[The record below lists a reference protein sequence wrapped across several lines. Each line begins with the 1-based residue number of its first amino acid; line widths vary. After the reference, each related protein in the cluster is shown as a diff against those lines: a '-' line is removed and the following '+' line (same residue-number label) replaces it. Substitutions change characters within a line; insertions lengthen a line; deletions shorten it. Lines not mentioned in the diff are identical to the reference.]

1 MENIGAYDSLDSFV
15 SEVSKLAR
23 KFERAPIMMDKTA
36 IKDTLYGGI
45 HEMMNNS
52 KYFYYSNVGTTYC
65 HWTDEGVK
73 ALTEYLKLMT
83 PILLTNERELL
94 DKRAKQLVL
103 NGLKGKES

>member
-1 MENIGAYDSLDSFV
+1 
-15 SEVSKLAR
+15 LAR

-52 KYFYYSNVGTTYC
+52 KYFYYSSVGHNYC

-83 PILLTNERELL
+83 PIMLTNEREML

-103 NGLKGKES
+103 DGLKGDVK

>member
-1 MENIGAYDSLDSFV
+1 
-15 SEVSKLAR
+15 
-23 KFERAPIMMDKTA
+23 MMDKTA

-45 HEMMNNS
+45 YELMNNN
-52 KYFYYSNVGTTYC
+52 KYFYYSSVGHNYC

-83 PILLTNERELL
+83 PILLTNEREML

-103 NGLKGKES
+103 DGLKGKEN